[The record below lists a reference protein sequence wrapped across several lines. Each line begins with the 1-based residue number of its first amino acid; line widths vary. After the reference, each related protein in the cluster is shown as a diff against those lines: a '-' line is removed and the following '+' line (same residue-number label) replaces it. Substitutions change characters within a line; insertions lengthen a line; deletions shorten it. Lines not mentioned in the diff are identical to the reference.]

1 MTKPFWVIGNW
12 KQNPLKQ
19 REACDLANAIVQK
32 ISHCN
37 DNQVIDKKVC
47 DNKVRIGI
55 APSFVHLSAIA
66 KQLEDSDV
74 VLLAQDVG
82 AHSADI
88 GAYTGEVSAGQVA
101 MAGASLCL
109 LGHSECRQYQN
120 DNNERLLKKITFA
133 RQAGLGVV
141 FCVGESQAAYQ
152 NGDTKA
158 VLTEQLSPLL
168 LANQQTPTNNRDNG
182 NNDNNN
188 NDENNHN
195 KDCAI
200 MIAYEPIWAIGTG
213 LTPSIDEIVAAIDHI
228 KQVLVTK
235 GGYAKDKLCVLY
247 GGSVNAN
254 NIENFVKESMI
265 DGVLVGGAS
274 LNADEFVAMIDV
286 ANDRVSC

>member
-1 MTKPFWVIGNW
+1 MIKPFWVIGNW

-32 ISHCN
+32 SNSYHN
-37 DNQVIDKKVC
+37 YDNNYKKINDKKNND
-47 DNKVRIGI
+47 DNVRIGI
-55 APSFVHLSAIA
+55 APSFVHLSAVA
-66 KQLEDSDV
+66 ERLQGSQV
-74 VLLAQDVG
+74 ALLAQDVG
-82 AHSADI
+82 ANSADT

-101 MAGASLCL
+101 MVGASLCL

-120 DNNERLLKKITFA
+120 DNNDRLLKKITFT

-168 LANQQTPTNNRDNG
+168 LANQEQTNDRDAN
-182 NNDNNN
+182 
-188 NDENNHN
+188 N

-213 LTPSIDEIVAAIDHI
+213 LTPTIDEIVAVIDHI
-228 KQVLVTK
+228 KQVLATK